1 MEIYQSSYLWI
12 LWSEFLLRDRPGRH
26 DWQQPENHEAVDWA
40 ELCSWK
46 APNVTKKPLSETSQS
61 LLAWRNLF
69 EPLLQLHMK
78 HWLNWYCELTPTNGR
93 HYFYTLVSTFFFIIS
108 NLNVA
113 LDIFWKCPVYTLLSI
128 KVCLARVNII
138 LFHSLNAPS
147 FLHFH
152 WFLNQFWVCYNVL
165 KTFEFTISDTNSE
178 AISRHEIVT
187 KENRLRWVTH
197 FL

>member
-1 MEIYQSSYLWI
+1 MSFCFVIGPADMIDSS
-12 LWSEFLLRDRPGRH
+12 LRI
-26 DWQQPENHEAVDWA
+26 
-40 ELCSWK
+40 
-46 APNVTKKPLSETSQS
+46 TKPLIEQSCVLERRQTLQKTLERDIAKSASLKKFIWTAFTTSHET
-61 LLAWRNLF
+61 LTKLILRINTYKWTTLF
-69 EPLLQLHMK
+69 LHF
-78 HWLNWYCELTPTNGR
+78 GF
-93 HYFYTLVSTFFFIIS
+93 YFFFFIIS

-113 LDIFWKCPVYTLLSI
+113 LDIFLKCPVYTLLSI